1 MNPLIARIKRQLI
14 ADRKKVGA
22 MLCLLSVALLLWGRL
37 LLKDVP
43 RTAVAQPG
51 AAVAAM
57 DSAPPAS
64 SSAKS
69 SADKN
74 ARIEI
79 VLPQF
84 PMSHR
89 DLFAF
94 DPDYF
99 PTVETPVGNTSV
111 VDKSASKSTDDSFRQ
126 QQLEL
131 AVQAQAK
138 SLTLQ
143 STLLGDV
150 SRAMINGNLLEAGQS
165 IQGFVLK
172 EVRSRAVVLEKDGVE
187 VILEM

>member
-1 MNPLIARIKRQLI
+1 MNPLIGRIKRQLI

-51 AAVAAM
+51 AAAAM
-57 DSAPPAS
+57 TPGSGPAPA
-64 SSAKS
+64 AKS

-74 ARIEI
+74 ARTEI

-94 DPDYF
+94 DPSYF
-99 PTVETPVGNTSV
+99 PSIETPAGNPSV
-111 VDKSASKSTDDSFRQ
+111 VDKSPSKSTDDSFRR

-131 AVQAQAK
+131 AVQAQAQ
-138 SLTLQ
+138 SLALQ

-150 SRAMINGNLLEAGQS
+150 SRAMISGNLLEVGQS
-165 IQGFVLK
+165 IQGFTLR

>member
-51 AAVAAM
+51 AAVAATG
-57 DSAPPAS
+57 SAPAAA
-64 SSAKS
+64 AKS

-94 DPDYF
+94 DPGYF
-99 PTVETPVGNTSV
+99 PSIETPVGNTSV
-111 VDKSASKSTDDSFRQ
+111 VDKSDAKSTDDSFRR

-138 SLTLQ
+138 SLALQ

-150 SRAMINGNLLEAGQS
+150 SRAMISGNLLEVGQS
-165 IQGFVLK
+165 IQGFTLK
-172 EVRSRAVVLEKDGVE
+172 EVRSRAVVLEKDGVQ